1 MSSVTSAI
9 RSAKFQRRFFW
20 VAVVIFAV
28 GLGFGIPAIVL
39 PKGHPTATPLSNK
52 PPQVAKTP
60 KSVKLDPAAKKV
72 AQEFIL
78 TAVARKNLQ
87 RAYRLAGPQIRQGQT
102 LKQWMTGDIAVIPYP
117 VSDLQF
123 APMKIDYSYPKQAM
137 IEVAMLPKKGS
148 KVKGALF
155 AMELDKIG
163 KRWYVNS
170 WVPASKPPVPCGGSG
185 NC

>member
-1 MSSVTSAI
+1 MASVL
-9 RSAKFQRRFFW
+9 RSTRFQRRFFW
-20 VAVVIFAV
+20 VAVAIFFV
-28 GLGFGIPAIVL
+28 GLAFGIPAIVL
-39 PKGHPTATPLSNK
+39 PHGHSTATPLSNK
-52 PPQVAKTP
+52 PAKVATTP
-60 KSVKLDPAAKKV
+60 KAVKLDAQAKKV

-78 TAVARKNLQ
+78 TAVARKNLA

-117 VSDLQF
+117 VSDLEI
-123 APMKIDYSYPKQAM
+123 APMKVDYSYAKKAL
-137 IEVAMLPKKGS
+137 IEVALLPKKGS

-170 WVPASKPPVPCGGSG
+170 WVPAGKPPVPCGGSG